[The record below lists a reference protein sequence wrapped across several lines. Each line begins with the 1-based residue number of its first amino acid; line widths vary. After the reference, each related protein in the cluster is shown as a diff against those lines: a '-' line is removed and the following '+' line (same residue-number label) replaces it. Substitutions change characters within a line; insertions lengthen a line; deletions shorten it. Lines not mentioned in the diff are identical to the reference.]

1 MIAVCKHELRG
12 YFHSLTAYVFGAFLL
27 AVVGVGAMLYNLQA
41 AVSNFEYVLSF
52 SSLVFVVIVP
62 ILTMRVLAEE
72 RRQKT
77 DQLLYSLPI
86 TTTQVVLGKYLA
98 LLAVYLIPLAVICVY
113 PLIFAQFGE
122 VYLPTSY
129 GSIFAFFVM
138 GAALMAVGVFLSSLT
153 ENQGFAA
160 GITIA
165 VILFNY
171 YSVSLSEYISSTAF
185 GSLIALDVLVILL
198 GFLIRYLTRNEG
210 LAYGVALALVLAL
223 SAAFLVDSSLFE
235 GLLPAVMEQL
245 SLFERFNT
253 FVNGVFDVTAIVY
266 YLSVIGF
273 FLLLTVQSMEKRR
286 YN

>member
-113 PLIFAQFGE
+113 PLIFTQFGE

-185 GSLIALDVLVILL
+185 GSLIALDVLAILL

>member
-113 PLIFAQFGE
+113 PLIFTQFGE

-185 GSLIALDVLVILL
+185 GSLIALDVLAILL

-210 LAYGVALALVLAL
+210 LAYGVALTLVLAL
-223 SAAFLVDSSLFE
+223 AAAFLVDSSMFE

-273 FLLLTVQSMEKRR
+273 FLLLSVQSMEKRR